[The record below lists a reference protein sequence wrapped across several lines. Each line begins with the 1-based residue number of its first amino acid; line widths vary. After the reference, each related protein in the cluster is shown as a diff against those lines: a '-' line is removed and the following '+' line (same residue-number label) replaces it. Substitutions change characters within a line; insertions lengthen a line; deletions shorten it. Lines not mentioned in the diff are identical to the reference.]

1 LTYGIKIDHGRYGR
15 SNPDV
20 VETPL
25 HTLINPINIQRD
37 ATAEYSKSAEQIAM
51 ITARFDRLPPSRY
64 MWQLIALL
72 SLCGFFEIYEIALT
86 STLSPG
92 LIRAGVFNADAKGL
106 FGLTDQASFAAAT
119 FLGLFIGT
127 SSFAAVADRFGRRSI
142 LIGSLAW
149 YIAATAVMA
158 AQNTAVG
165 VDLWR
170 LIAGVGVGVQLV
182 TIDSYIAEWVPKD
195 RRGKAFAINYGL
207 MYLSVPVAAL
217 LSWQLLPQA
226 PLGISG
232 WRYAAAFPLLATA
245 VIWCV
250 YRYLPESPRWLLQ
263 HGHVGDAERLVS
275 QIESRVRQE
284 IGSELPM
291 VEPVKI
297 AKTPGSSGFS
307 EIFRRPYLRRTCML
321 LALNIFQAMGFYG
334 FSNWVPALLSSQGV
348 SFVKSLQYSF
358 VIAIVYPLTPFLCSF
373 IADRIERKWLIVIGA
388 AGTAVFGLLFS
399 RQSAAANLVLF
410 GAMVT
415 ISNIVLSY
423 SYHAYQTE
431 LYPTRIRARAV
442 GFVYSFSRLATIL
455 SGFVIAIALRDF
467 GTTGVFVFIASC
479 MLVVVLSVGAFGP
492 RTRGLTLE
500 EASQ

>member
-1 LTYGIKIDHGRYGR
+1 VQTSI
-15 SNPDV
+15 
-20 VETPL
+20 
-25 HTLINPINIQRD
+25 HTLTKSINIPRD
-37 ATAEYSKSAEQIAM
+37 AAAQHPESAQQAAM
-51 ITARFDRLPPSRY
+51 IMARFNRLPASRY
-64 MWQLIALL
+64 LWRLIALL

-127 SSFAAVADRFGRRSI
+127 SLFAAVADRLGRRAI

-158 AQNTAVG
+158 AQNTAIS

-170 LIAGVGVGVQLV
+170 LIAGAGVGVQLV
-182 TIDSYIAEWVPKD
+182 TIDSYIAEWVPSE

-207 MYLSVPVAAL
+207 MYMAVPVAAL
-217 LSWQLLPQA
+217 LSWLLLPRA

-245 VIWCV
+245 VAWWV
-250 YRYLPESPRWLLQ
+250 YRVLPESPRWLLQ
-263 HGHVGDAERLVS
+263 HGQLATAERLVS
-275 QIESRVRQE
+275 TMESRVRAE
-284 IGSELPM
+284 TGRELPM
-291 VEPVKI
+291 VTPAKVEPVNI
-297 AKTPGSSGFS
+297 QGGPGGLGLPGGSGFG
-307 EIFRRPYLRRTCML
+307 ELFRPPYLRRTGML
-321 LALNIFQAMGFYG
+321 LALNIFQALGFYG
-334 FSNWVPALLSSQGV
+334 FSNWVPALLTSQGIT
-348 SFVKSLQYSF
+348 FIKSLQYSF
-358 VIAIVYPLTPFLCSF
+358 VIATVYPLTPLLCAF
-373 IADRIERKWLIVIGA
+373 IADRIERKWQIVIGA

-399 RQSAAANLVLF
+399 QQSAATALVLF
-410 GAMVT
+410 GTLVT

-455 SGFVIAIALRDF
+455 SGFAIAIALRDF
-467 GTTGVFVFIASC
+467 GTTGVFLFIASC
-479 MLVVVLSVGAFGP
+479 MLVVVLSVGVFGP

-500 EASQ
+500 EASR

>member
-1 LTYGIKIDHGRYGR
+1 LTEI
-15 SNPDV
+15 
-20 VETPL
+20 
-25 HTLINPINIQRD
+25 INIERD
-37 ATAEYSKSAEQIAM
+37 AAAQRSDSAEQVAM
-51 ITARFDRLPPSRY
+51 ITARFNRLPASRY
-64 MWQLIALL
+64 IWQLIALL

-119 FLGLFIGT
+119 FLGLFVGT
-127 SSFAAVADRFGRRSI
+127 SSFAAVADRLGRRAI
-142 LIGSLAW
+142 LIGSLSW

-158 AQNTAVG
+158 MQNTAVS

-170 LIAGVGVGVQLV
+170 FIAEVGVGVQLI

-207 MYLSVPVAAL
+207 MYLAVPIAAL
-217 LSWQLLPQA
+217 LSWLLLPRA
-226 PLGISG
+226 PFGISG

-245 VIWCV
+245 VVWWV
-250 YRYLPESPRWLLQ
+250 YRVLPESPRWLLQ
-263 HGHVGDAERLVS
+263 HGQLAAAERLVS
-275 QIESRVRQE
+275 TLESRLRRE
-284 IGSELPM
+284 IGGPLPA
-291 VEPVKI
+291 VPPVKI
-297 AKTPGSSGFS
+297 QPVIIQEGPASSGGGERSSGSGERSSGFG
-307 EIFRRPYLRRTCML
+307 ELFRRPYARRTGML
-321 LALNIFQAMGFYG
+321 LALNIFQALGFYG
-334 FSNWVPALLSSQGV
+334 FSNWVPALLVSQGV

-358 VIAIVYPLTPFLCSF
+358 VIAIVYPLTPLLCAL
-373 IADRIERKWLIVIGA
+373 IADRVERKWLIVIGA

-399 RQSAAANLVLF
+399 QQTTAATLVLF
-410 GAMVT
+410 GALVT

-455 SGFVIAIALRDF
+455 SGFAIAIALRDF

-479 MLVVVLSVGAFGP
+479 MLVVVLAVGAFGP

-500 EASQ
+500 EASH

>member
-1 LTYGIKIDHGRYGR
+1 
-15 SNPDV
+15 
-20 VETPL
+20 
-25 HTLINPINIQRD
+25 
-37 ATAEYSKSAEQIAM
+37 
-51 ITARFDRLPPSRY
+51 

-207 MYLSVPVAAL
+207 MYLAVPVAAL
-217 LSWQLLPQA
+217 LSWLLLPRA

-250 YRYLPESPRWLLQ
+250 YRFLPESPRWLLQ

-284 IGSELPM
+284 IGGELPM
-291 VEPVKI
+291 MAPVKI
-297 AKTPGSSGFS
+297 PPVNIQEGPGSSGFS
-307 EIFRRPYLRRTCML
+307 EIFRPPYLRRTCML

-348 SFVKSLQYSF
+348 SFIKSLQYSF
-358 VIAIVYPLTPFLCSF
+358 VIAIVYPLTPFLCSL

-410 GAMVT
+410 GALVT

-455 SGFVIAIALRDF
+455 SGFAIAIALRDF